1 MNFVRLGVMWEAVER
16 TEGVYDDAYLDKVAD
31 MINKLGEAGIYTLV
45 DAHQDV
51 FARTICGEG
60 IPDFY
65 AKQVLKHDDH
75 CINSVADW
83 ALSSMYKKLGVC
95 TDMVTFGSTKDE
107 NDDPLITD
115 C

>member
-1 MNFVRLGVMWEAVER
+1 
-16 TEGVYDDAYLDKVAD
+16 

-65 AKQVLKHDDH
+65 AKQLLRHDDH
-75 CINSVADW
+75 CINAVADW
-83 ALSSMYKKLGVC
+83 ALQSIYGKLGVC
-95 TDMVTFGSTKDE
+95 TDMDKFGFTKDD
-107 NDDPLITD
+107 NGDPLITD
-115 C
+115 CQSRDFYEYYLTKQSMAAFGHFFNNKD